1 MAGIASFIRVALDG
15 VGKKMQTWANTI
27 DGDEVHTEAVV
38 LVSKNGD
45 PLATDEAENYLQVSA
60 LGSEGNPLQTTNGG
74 VLLARLQGGVATIN
88 GQIADGADVTQ
99 GTIADAAVDTDAD
112 GTVNAH
118 LRGLVKSTGAQADS
132 SASSDTGTFSQISLF
147 KRLLEK
153 VTALTSLFPTSLG
166 GKTAAASFSVTT
178 ATDDPELTLIGSVTE
193 TAPATD
199 TASSGLNGRLQRIAQ
214 RITTLLGIYDS
225 TNTLL
230 PTSGKKL
237 AVATY
242 SPTLFQNLGADV
254 TKNVKASAG
263 NVFSIIC
270 YNANAAARYLQ
281 LHNTATTPASSAVPI
296 LSFLVPPS
304 GQIGI
309 GSDIFTNEGIN
320 FATGIAFAFSTAR
333 NIYTAG
339 SAGDQSTFIQYK

>member
-1 MAGIASFIRVALDG
+1 
-15 VGKKMQTWANTI
+15 MQTVVNTI
-27 DGDEVHTEAVV
+27 AGNDVHAEAVM
-38 LVSKNGD
+38 LVNSAGQ
-45 PLATDEAENYLQVSA
+45 PLHIEDD
-60 LGSEGNPLQTTNGG
+60 TNL
-74 VLLARLQGGVATIN
+74 VVHATIYGN
-88 GQIADGADVTQ
+88 GSLSPIKV
-99 GTIADAAVDTDAD
+99 DAD
-112 GTVNAH
+112 GKLDITSSV
-118 LRGLVKSTGAQADS
+118 GVLVDLGSGTEGPAKTEDAPSADNDSGIPAMAIRKATPANTSDTDGDYEMLQMDGGRLHVRDLDLGSQADS
-132 SASSDTGTFSQISLF
+132 AASSDTGTFSLIALF
-147 KRLLEK
+147 KWLLGK
-153 VTALTSLFPTSLG
+153 LPASLG

-178 ATDDPELTLIGSVTE
+178 ATDDPELTLIGSATE
-193 TAPATD
+193 AAPATD

-225 TNTLL
+225 TNVLL
-230 PTSGKKL
+230 PTAGKKL